1 MKNLIFCLSLFF
13 STLSFA
19 AFDGGVIKA
28 TLQANKKFDLTK
40 LDQVG
45 STIRNSKTGDT
56 LRNHCRK
63 RKINGDCTEII
74 HILETDGKA
83 LVLHKANGMSVD
95 QDTDGLN
102 KRLDGRFLQSL
113 QNFTNFDSGYQ
124 RAPGDF
130 TGYVGM
136 LCIYEPATCGLLLFL
151 PVTIAADLVM
161 LPIDLTIQYSGRVAR
176 RKKAVFLI
184 ESLKSDEDIELKNR
198 SFRSLLK
205 GLSQL

>member
-1 MKNLIFCLSLFF
+1 MKTIFLFISLLS

-19 AFDGGVIKA
+19 AFDGGVIEA
-28 TLQANKKFDLTK
+28 TLRANKKFDMSK

-45 STIRNSKTGDT
+45 GVITNSKNNDT

-63 RKINGDCTEII
+63 RKIYGDCAEII
-74 HILETDGKA
+74 HILETEGKA
-83 LVLHKANGMSVD
+83 LVLHKPNGMPID
-95 QDTDGLN
+95 QDTDRLQE
-102 KRLDGRFLQSL
+102 RLDGRFLESVK
-113 QNFTNFDSGYQ
+113 NFTTFDSGYQ

-151 PVTIAADLVM
+151 PATIAADLVM
-161 LPIDLTIQYSGRVAR
+161 LPIDLTIIYSGKVAR
-176 RKKAVFLI
+176 RKKAALLM
-184 ESLKSDEDIELKNR
+184 ESLKSDEEIELSNR

-205 GLSQL
+205 GLAQL